1 MPKDVLVSTENLT
14 TLVVVVSKASR
25 AEFLACYESLT
36 DLIVPRSAVQIAE
49 DNDYVAFSVVLF
61 RRVVDEFKA
70 SARTKGF
77 QAKDV
82 AGASLEAFAS
92 SEREKELDGGISED
106 ENANG
111 LRREAGNEL
120 SKLKEDAEMKRSA
133 LVQWCLVSYGEA
145 FSSWIH
151 VTAVRLFVESI
162 LRYGLPP
169 QFLPVLVHPYPR
181 HQGTVRKILA
191 THFGGIGGHHFTLES
206 SGGGGANEELFPYVS
221 FTLNV
226 EEQ

>member
-1 MPKDVLVSTENLT
+1 MP
-14 TLVVVVSKASR
+14 KASR
-25 AEFLACYESLT
+25 ADYLACYESLT
-36 DLIVPRSAVQIAE
+36 DLIVPRSSVQIAE
-49 DNDYVAFSVVLF
+49 DNDYVAYAVVLF

-70 SARTKGF
+70 SARAKGF

-82 AGASLEAFAS
+82 AGASLEAFALTQD
-92 SEREKELDGGISED
+92 KGLDGGSGE
-106 ENANG
+106 EVNNGRHG
-111 LRREAGNEL
+111 LRPEGGDEL
-120 SKLKEDAEMKRSA
+120 SKLKEDAEVKRAA

-151 VTAVRLFVESI
+151 VTAIRLFVESI

-169 QFLPVLVHPYPR
+169 QFLPVLIHPYSR
-181 HQGTVRKILA
+181 HQTTVRKLLA

-206 SGGGGANEELFPYVS
+206 GGGGGTNEELFPYVS

-226 EEQ
+226 EE